1 MIIFAA
7 LSMAMTLDLSSN
19 NEVFNK
25 RSCKIDGPIS
35 SLGSYCGPLVD
46 ALLALLTVVIY
57 HTFSK
62 HQDPKHSSILTL
74 FRHIR
79 FGYSRKSI
87 LLYRCFR
94 RFLVWI
100 GVINLLL
107 LTYSNMSINNPGPP
121 QNLSVLYQ
129 NVQGLIPVS
138 ELINR
143 NPSLNETK
151 LAELQAH
158 VYTNKPD
165 IIILNETWLKE
176 SINDNEIFPPE
187 AYKIFRCDRSTN
199 SHPLDPN
206 NPNRFRKNGG
216 GVLIAINSSLDVTSQ
231 KINTSCKAEVLSI
244 ELTLKNKTKMCIS
257 TVYKVGTLGSQNLSA
272 LTEYYNNLRKTKKSS
287 RMYIVGD
294 LNLQEISAHDWQQG
308 HCQNP
313 LGQSFLE
320 LFDKLG
326 FVQCIKEPTHKQG
339 NLLDILLTNIPQTLT
354 DASVEDE
361 DSVCMSD
368 HFPITFQIKANV
380 RRKKALKEKSI
391 TSKKLTGIN

>member
-1 MIIFAA
+1 
-7 LSMAMTLDLSSN
+7 
-19 NEVFNK
+19 
-25 RSCKIDGPIS
+25 
-35 SLGSYCGPLVD
+35 
-46 ALLALLTVVIY
+46 
-57 HTFSK
+57 
-62 HQDPKHSSILTL
+62 
-74 FRHIR
+74 
-79 FGYSRKSI
+79 
-87 LLYRCFR
+87 
-94 RFLVWI
+94 
-100 GVINLLL
+100 
-107 LTYSNMSINNPGPP
+107 MSINNPGPP

-138 ELINR
+138 ELTNR

-257 TVYKVGTLGSQNLSA
+257 TVYRVGTLGSQNLSA
-272 LTEYYNNLRKTKKSS
+272 LTEYYNNLRKTKKFS
-287 RMYIVGD
+287 RMYIIGD
-294 LNLQEISAHDWQQG
+294 LNLSEISAHDWQQG

-320 LFDKLG
+320 LL
-326 FVQCIKEPTHKQG
+326 
-339 NLLDILLTNIPQTLT
+339 
-354 DASVEDE
+354 
-361 DSVCMSD
+361 
-368 HFPITFQIKANV
+368 
-380 RRKKALKEKSI
+380 
-391 TSKKLTGIN
+391 

>member
-1 MIIFAA
+1 MIDIISYRIRIGSHHSSTSRHKGHYHNSSHNPHNNHPQISKNTTHLVFPSFLFYLTMIIFAA

-25 RSCKIDGPIS
+25 RSCKIDDPIS

-74 FRHIR
+74 YRHIR

-216 GVLIAINSSLDVTSQ
+216 GVLTAINSSSDVTSQ
-231 KINTSCKAEVLSI
+231 KN
-244 ELTLKNKTKMCIS
+244 
-257 TVYKVGTLGSQNLSA
+257 Q
-272 LTEYYNNLRKTKKSS
+272 
-287 RMYIVGD
+287 
-294 LNLQEISAHDWQQG
+294 H
-308 HCQNP
+308 
-313 LGQSFLE
+313 
-320 LFDKLG
+320 
-326 FVQCIKEPTHKQG
+326 
-339 NLLDILLTNIPQTLT
+339 LL
-354 DASVEDE
+354 
-361 DSVCMSD
+361 
-368 HFPITFQIKANV
+368 
-380 RRKKALKEKSI
+380 
-391 TSKKLTGIN
+391 